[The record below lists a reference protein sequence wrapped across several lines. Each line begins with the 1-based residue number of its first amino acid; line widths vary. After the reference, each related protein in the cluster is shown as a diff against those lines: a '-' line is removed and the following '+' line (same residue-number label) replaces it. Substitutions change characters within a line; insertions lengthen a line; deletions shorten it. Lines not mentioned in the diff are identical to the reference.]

1 MRNLHKNPSTN
12 PLAGQQGFTLLEV
25 MIALVIF
32 AVGVLGL
39 AAMQIDFIQGNDTAR
54 ELTEAANRA
63 SDKIEQLMSVG
74 YTDSDLD
81 VNANPHTEAGGGY
94 NLSWTVQHPDQDG
107 SGGVNDDEDTFKT
120 IQITVT
126 WNDGTA
132 RSFTMNTMRVEDP

>member
-1 MRNLHKNPSTN
+1 M
-12 PLAGQQGFTLLEV
+12 AGQQGFTLLEV

-81 VNANPHTEAGGGY
+81 VSANPHTEASGGY

-107 SGGVNDDEDTFKT
+107 SGGVNGDEDTFKT
-120 IQITVT
+120 IQMTVT

-132 RSFTMNTMRVEDP
+132 RSFTMNTMRVEEP